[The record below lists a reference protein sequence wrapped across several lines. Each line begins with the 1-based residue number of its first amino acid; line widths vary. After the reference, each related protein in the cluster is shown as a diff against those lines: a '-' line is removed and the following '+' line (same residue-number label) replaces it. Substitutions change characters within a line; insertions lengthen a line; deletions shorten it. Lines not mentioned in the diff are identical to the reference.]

1 MEIED
6 WPCMDSCPHRVD
18 EPLRVLAVETS
29 HIVVTGTDGVPYRAT
44 CLPKPASPPLH
55 PGDRLVVNTVHRD
68 HAVVERVTQGRHDGC
83 FYELGAYQLVSA
95 EA

>member
-6 WPCMDSCPHRVD
+6 WPSMDSCPHRPD

-29 HIVVTGTDGVPYRAT
+29 HIVITGTDGVPYRAT

-68 HAVVERVTQGRHDGC
+68 RAVVERVTQGRHDGC
-83 FYELGAYQLVSA
+83 SYELGAYQLVSA